1 MFKTIF
7 LIPFILLFSLQIQ
20 AQDST
25 IPAEVVEVRSFGSW
39 ETSDQTGHY
48 RIVIKQYGYEHVR
61 NTVFIQ
67 WIAESE
73 EGNSLIK
80 SVPISEVNEPN
91 VYAVGIEKIDG
102 KRIKLSLTDT
112 YTLEDSSI
120 EIIVG
125 LLGKYKVSAV

>member
-7 LIPFILLFSLQIQ
+7 LIPFIFLVSLQIQ

-25 IPAEVVEVRSFGSW
+25 IPAEVVEVRSFGIW
-39 ETSDQTGHY
+39 ETSEQIGHY
-48 RIVIKQYGYEHVR
+48 RIVIKQYGYEHVK

-73 EGNSLIK
+73 EGNTLIK

-91 VYAVGIEKIDG
+91 VYAVGIEKINGD
-102 KRIKLSLTDT
+102 KISLNLTDT
-112 YTLEDSSI
+112 YTLDNTSI
-120 EIIVG
+120 EISVG
-125 LLGKYKVSAV
+125 SPGKYKASAV

>member
-1 MFKTIF
+1 MFKTIL

-25 IPAEVVEVRSFGSW
+25 IPEEVVEVRSFGSW

-73 EGNSLIK
+73 EENSLIK
-80 SVPISEVNEPN
+80 SVPISEVNDPN
-91 VYAVGIEKIDG
+91 VYAVGIKKIDG
-102 KRIKLSLTDT
+102 KNLKLSLTDT
-112 YTLEDSSI
+112 YTMEDSSI
-120 EIIVG
+120 EIIVA
-125 LLGKYKVSAV
+125 LPGKYKVSAV